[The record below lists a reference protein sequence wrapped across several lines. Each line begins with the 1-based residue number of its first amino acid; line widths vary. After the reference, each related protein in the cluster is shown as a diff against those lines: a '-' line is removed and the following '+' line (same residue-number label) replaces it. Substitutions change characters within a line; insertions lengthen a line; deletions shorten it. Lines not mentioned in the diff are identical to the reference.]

1 MPEMSMTGAAI
12 LIKSL
17 EDEGVKTVF
26 GLPGGTV
33 IPLYDALYDSP
44 IDHVLMRHEQAA
56 AHAADGFSRT
66 GGSPGVCFATSGP
79 GATNLVTGIATA
91 YMDSSPMVAVT
102 GQVASAAIGTDA
114 FQEAF
119 ILGISMPVVK
129 HSMQV
134 RSVADIP
141 GTMRDA
147 FFIAS
152 TGRPGP
158 VLVDIPV
165 DVQKAPGEYRRASG
179 RGEGFPG
186 YSAEPPSDLSSIE
199 EAARIIRSAERPV
212 LLAGNGVNISRAF
225 APLAEF
231 SEKLGIPV
239 ATSLLGKGV
248 IPDNHP
254 NRVGMIGMH
263 GHAAA
268 NRAVTNADVIIA
280 VGTRFSDRSTGK
292 VTEFARSA
300 RVIHIDIDG
309 AEIKKSVGPDVWLIG
324 DAADVLR
331 ELAREAEKR
340 GTRPRADWTERV
352 RAFES
357 AEPLARKSD
366 DGAVHAWQ
374 VIGAIDELTRGE
386 AIVTTEV
393 GQNQMWAAQYHR
405 ALYPRR
411 FITSGG
417 LGTMGFGI
425 PAAIG
430 AHYGCG
436 GALPV
441 VCIAG
446 DGSAMMNIQELD
458 TCARRGIPVKIFVLD
473 NNCLG
478 MVKQWQDL
486 FYNGRCSNTVYTRR
500 PDFVKIAQG
509 MGVEAFFADDP
520 SRVKSAV
527 ESALAVPGP
536 ALVHF
541 VIPEDDRVFPM
552 VPAGEPLENMML

>member
-1 MPEMSMTGAAI
+1 MNMSGAGI

-17 EDEGVKTVF
+17 EDEGVKTIF

-33 IPLYDALYDSP
+33 IPMYDALYDSS

-56 AHAADGFSRT
+56 AHAADGFSRA
-66 GGSPGVCFATSGP
+66 GGSVGVCFATSGP

-91 YMDSSPMVAVT
+91 CMDSSPMVAVT
-102 GQVASAAIGTDA
+102 GQVASKAIGTDA

-129 HSMQV
+129 HSMQI
-134 RSVADIP
+134 RSAAGIP
-141 GTMRDA
+141 GAIRDA
-147 FFIAS
+147 FYIAS

-165 DVQKAPGEYRRASG
+165 DVQKAPAEYRRASG
-179 RGEGFPG
+179 HGESFPG
-186 YSAEPPSDLSSIE
+186 YSPEPPEDLECIE
-199 EAARIIRSAERPV
+199 EAADLVRSAERPV

-225 APLAEF
+225 AQLAEF
-231 SEKLGIPV
+231 SEKFGIPV
-239 ATSLLGKGV
+239 ATSLLGKGA
-248 IPDNHP
+248 ISDDHP

-292 VTEFARSA
+292 VAEFAKSA
-300 RVIHIDIDG
+300 RVIHIDIDN
-309 AEIKKSVGPDVWLIG
+309 AEIKKSVGADVWLIG
-324 DAADVLR
+324 DASRVLSA
-331 ELAREAEKR
+331 LAAEIS
-340 GTRPRADWTERV
+340 GSAGGAPRAGWLERV
-352 RAFES
+352 RAFEA
-357 AEPLARKSD
+357 AEPLARNSG

-374 VIGAIDELTRGE
+374 VIEAMDEVLRGE

-393 GQNQMWAAQYHR
+393 GQNQMWAAQYHK

-411 FITSGG
+411 FVTSGG

-425 PAAIG
+425 PSAIG
-430 AHYGCG
+430 AHYGG
-436 GALPV
+436 GGMPV

-458 TCARRGIPVKIFVLD
+458 TCARRGIPIKIFVLD

-478 MVKQWQDL
+478 MVKQWQEL
-486 FYNGRCSNTVYTRR
+486 FFNKRYSNTVYSRR

-509 MGVEAFFADDP
+509 MGVEAFMEDRP
-520 SRVKSAV
+520 NGVK
-527 ESALAVPGP
+527 LAIERAMNVPGP

-541 VIPEDDRVFPM
+541 IIPESDNVFPM

>member
-1 MPEMSMTGAAI
+1 MSMSGAGI

-44 IDHVLMRHEQAA
+44 IEHVLVRHEQAA
-56 AHAADGFSRT
+56 AHAADGFSRV
-66 GGSPGVCFATSGP
+66 GSSVGVCLATSGP
-79 GATNLVTGIATA
+79 GATNLITGIATA
-91 YMDSSPMVAVT
+91 CMDSSPMVAVT

-129 HSMQV
+129 HSMQI
-134 RSVADIP
+134 RSVGDIS
-141 GTMRDA
+141 RAVHDA
-147 FFIAS
+147 FYIAS

-158 VLVDIPV
+158 VLVDIPM
-165 DVQKAPGEYRRASG
+165 DIQKAPGEYRRASG
-179 RGEGFPG
+179 HGEGFPG
-186 YSAEPPSDLSSIE
+186 YSAETPTDLSRLE
-199 EAARIIRSAERPV
+199 EAADLVRSAERPV

-225 APLAEF
+225 AELAEF
-231 SEKLGIPV
+231 SEKLEIPV
-239 ATSLLGKGV
+239 ATSLLGKGA
-248 IPDNHP
+248 IPDDHP
-254 NRVGMIGMH
+254 NRVGVIGMH

-268 NRAVTNADVIIA
+268 NRAITNADVIIA

-292 VTEFARSA
+292 VSEFTRRA
-300 RVIHIDIDG
+300 RVIHIDIDS
-309 AEIKKSVGPDVWLIG
+309 AEIKKRVGADVWLTG
-324 DAADVLR
+324 DAARVMK
-331 ELAREAEKR
+331 ELSGETVRR
-340 GTRPRADWTERV
+340 GTSPRAAWLERV
-352 RAFES
+352 RAFDA
-357 AEPLARKSD
+357 AEPQARKSG

-374 VIGAIDELTRGE
+374 VIDAMDEILRGE

-405 ALYPRR
+405 AIHPRR
-411 FITSGG
+411 FVTSGG

-425 PAAIG
+425 PSAIG
-430 AHYGCG
+430 AHYGSG
-436 GALPV
+436 GLPV

-458 TCARRGIPVKIFVLD
+458 TCARCGIPIKIFILD

-478 MVKQWQDL
+478 MVKQWQEL
-486 FYNGRCSNTVYTRR
+486 FYDRRYSNTIYSRR
-500 PDFVKIAQG
+500 PDFVKISQG
-509 MGVEAFFADDP
+509 MGVDAFMADNPDG
-520 SRVKSAV
+520 VKDAI
-527 ESALAVPGP
+527 ERALAVPGP

-541 VIPEDDRVFPM
+541 IIPETDNVFPM
-552 VPAGEPLENMML
+552 VPAGEPLENMII

>member
-1 MPEMSMTGAAI
+1 MSMCGAEI

-17 EDEGVKTVF
+17 EDEGVKTIF

-33 IPLYDALYDSP
+33 IPMYDALYDSS

-56 AHAADGFSRT
+56 AHAADGFSRA
-66 GGSPGVCFATSGP
+66 GDSVGVCFATSGP

-91 YMDSSPMVAVT
+91 CMDSSPMVAVT
-102 GQVASAAIGTDA
+102 GQVASKAIGTDA

-129 HSMQV
+129 HSMQI
-134 RSVADIP
+134 RTASGIP
-141 GTMRDA
+141 GAIRDA
-147 FFIAS
+147 FYIAS

-158 VLVDIPV
+158 VLVDLPV
-165 DVQKAPGEYRRASG
+165 DVQKAPGEYQRAPG
-179 RGEGFPG
+179 RGGNFPG
-186 YSAEPPSDLSSIE
+186 YSPEPPEDLE
-199 EAARIIRSAERPV
+199 CLGEAADLVRSSERPV

-225 APLAEF
+225 AELAAF

-239 ATSLLGKGV
+239 ATSLLGKGA

-268 NRAVTNADVIIA
+268 NRAITNADVVIA

-292 VTEFARSA
+292 VTEFAKGA
-300 RVIHIDIDG
+300 RVIHIDIDS
-309 AEIKKSVGPDVWLIG
+309 AEIKKSVGADVWLIG
-324 DAADVLR
+324 DASRVLPA
-331 ELAREAEKR
+331 LASEISRSGFA
-340 GTRPRADWTERV
+340 PRAGWLERV
-352 RAFES
+352 RAFEA
-357 AEPLARKSD
+357 AEPLARDSG

-374 VIGAIDELTRGE
+374 VIEAMDEVLRGE

-393 GQNQMWAAQYHR
+393 GQHQMWAAQYHR
-405 ALYPRR
+405 ALHPRR
-411 FITSGG
+411 FVTSGG

-436 GALPV
+436 GSLPV
-441 VCIAG
+441 VCVAG

-458 TCARRGIPVKIFVLD
+458 TCARRGVPVKIFVLD

-478 MVKQWQDL
+478 MVKQWQEL
-486 FYNGRCSNTVYTRR
+486 FFDKRYSNTIYSRR

-509 MGVEAFFADDP
+509 MGVEAFMEDRP
-520 SRVKSAV
+520 RGVRSAI
-527 ESALAVPGP
+527 ERALNVPGP

-541 VIPEDDRVFPM
+541 IIPESDNVFPM
-552 VPAGEPLENMML
+552 VPAGEALENMML

>member
-1 MPEMSMTGAAI
+1 MSMTGAGI

-17 EDEGVKTVF
+17 EDEGVKTIF

-33 IPLYDALYDSP
+33 IPIYDALYDSP
-44 IDHVLMRHEQAA
+44 IDHILMRHEQAA
-56 AHAADGFSRT
+56 AHAADGFSRL
-66 GGSPGVCFATSGP
+66 GGSVGVCFATSGP
-79 GATNLVTGIATA
+79 GATNLITGIATA
-91 YMDSSPMVAVT
+91 CMDSSPMVAVT
-102 GQVASAAIGTDA
+102 GQVASASIGTDA

-141 GTMRDA
+141 RMIRDA

-165 DVQKAPGEYRRASG
+165 DVQKALGEYHRASG
-179 RGEGFPG
+179 RGGGFPG
-186 YSAEPPSDLSSIE
+186 YSANLPGDLSRLE
-199 EAARIIRSAERPV
+199 EAADLVRLSERPV
-212 LLAGNGVNISRAF
+212 LLAGNGVNVSGAF
-225 APLAEF
+225 AGLAEF
-231 SEKLGIPV
+231 SEKFGIPV
-239 ATSLLGKGV
+239 ATSLLGKGA

-268 NRAVTNADVIIA
+268 NRAITNADVIIA

-292 VTEFARSA
+292 VTEFARRA
-300 RVIHIDIDG
+300 QVIHIDIDS
-309 AEIKKSVGPDVWLIG
+309 AEIKKNVGPDVWLIG
-324 DAADVLR
+324 DAAEVLR
-331 ELAREAEKR
+331 ELARETEKR
-340 GTRPRADWTERV
+340 GGERRGDWLERI
-352 RAFES
+352 RSFDA
-357 AEPLARKSD
+357 AEPLARKGG

-374 VIGAIDELTRGE
+374 VIDAMDEILRGE

-393 GQNQMWAAQYHR
+393 GQNQMWAAQYHK

-411 FITSGG
+411 FVTSGG

-436 GALPV
+436 GSLPV

-458 TCARRGIPVKIFVLD
+458 TCARRNVPVKIFVLD

-478 MVKQWQDL
+478 MVRQWQDL
-486 FYNGRCSNTVYTRR
+486 FFDGRCSNTIYTRR

-509 MGVEAFFADDP
+509 MGVEAFYADDP
-520 SRVKSAV
+520 AQVKNTV
-527 ESALAVPGP
+527 ERALSLPGP
-536 ALVHF
+536 TLVHF
-541 VIPEDDRVFPM
+541 VIPETDRVFPM